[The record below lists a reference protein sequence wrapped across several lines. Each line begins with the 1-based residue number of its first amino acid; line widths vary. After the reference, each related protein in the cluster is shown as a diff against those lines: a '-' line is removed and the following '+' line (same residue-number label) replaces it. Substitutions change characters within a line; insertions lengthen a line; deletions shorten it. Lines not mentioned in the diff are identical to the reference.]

1 MWRRSPRRSV
11 TSIATTAR
19 YLDHLSNDQAV
30 AGVAALT
37 LPEVSA

>member
-1 MWRRSPRRSV
+1 MV
-11 TSIATTAR
+11 TISKALGHSSIANTAR

-30 AGVAALT
+30 AALT